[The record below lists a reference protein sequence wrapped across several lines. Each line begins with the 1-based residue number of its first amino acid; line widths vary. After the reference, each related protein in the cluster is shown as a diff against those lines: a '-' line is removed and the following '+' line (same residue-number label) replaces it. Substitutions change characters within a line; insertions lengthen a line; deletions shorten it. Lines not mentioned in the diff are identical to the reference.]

1 MKYLLFPSFTIIL
14 LTRGD
19 NMAKA
24 FGYKKKIL
32 FYRSLLGA
40 ACGEA
45 LMEQIMDLAS
55 DGRIAEGFALPPDH
69 RRSMPDSCHT
79 EQQKPG
85 RLDPCFTGFNKNNKQ
100 EGLIM
105 ISFDFYNPTHLLFGI
120 GKLSTLH
127 SQPMRAKKRCC

>member
-1 MKYLLFPSFTIIL
+1 
-14 LTRGD
+14 
-19 NMAKA
+19 MAKA
-24 FGYKKKIL
+24 SDTKEIL
-32 FYRSLLGA
+32 SQNLLGA

-85 RLDPCFTGFNKNNKQ
+85 RLD
-100 EGLIM
+100 
-105 ISFDFYNPTHLLFGI
+105 SLLYR
-120 GKLSTLH
+120 L
-127 SQPMRAKKRCC
+127 